1 MDIEE
6 IIQRVVDNGNVQD
19 MHTLSDILEDTME
32 IIKKYDEDCYKK
44 YEMELY
50 KMAYGSTLSR
60 SMAEDIVSKMRPYR
74 KRWSMEETQ
83 RIQEEYGLNDIRPVD
98 FFIVMNAAYNDY
110 KDLFDENVEMY
121 VRFTND
127 FINDEDA
134 KEDKVFIYFTEIAN
148 N

>member
-6 IIQRVVDNGNVQD
+6 IIQRVVDNGNIED

-50 KMAYGSTLSR
+50 KMAYGNNLSR
-60 SMAEDIVSKMRPYR
+60 KMAEDIVSQMRPYR
-74 KRWSMEETQ
+74 KRWSIEETQ
-83 RIQEEYGLNDIRPVD
+83 RIQDEYGLNNINPVD
-98 FFIVMNAAYNDY
+98 FFIVMNSAYNDY

-134 KEDKVFIYFTEIAN
+134 KEDKVFLYFTEIPN

>member
-19 MHTLSDILEDTME
+19 IHTLSDILEDTME

-60 SMAEDIVSKMRPYR
+60 TMAEDIVSKMRPYR
-74 KRWSMEETQ
+74 KRWNIEETQ
-83 RIQEEYGLNDIRPVD
+83 RIQDEYGLNDIRPVD

-134 KEDKVFIYFTEIAN
+134 KEDKVFNYFTQIVAD
-148 N
+148 

>member
-6 IIQRVVDNGNVQD
+6 IIQKVVDNGNIED

-32 IIKKYDEDCYKK
+32 VIKEYDRDCYKK

-50 KMAYGSTLSR
+50 KMAYGNNLSR
-60 SMAEDIVSKMRPYR
+60 EMAEDIVSQMRPYR
-74 KRWSMEETQ
+74 KRWGIEETQ
-83 RIQEEYGLNDIRPVD
+83 RIQDEYGLNNIRPID
-98 FFIVMNAAYNDY
+98 FFVVMNSAYNDY
-110 KDLFDENVEMY
+110 KNLFEENVEMY

-127 FINDEDA
+127 FIMDEDA
-134 KEDKVFIYFTEIAN
+134 KEDKVFLYFTQIPN

>member
-6 IIQRVVDNGNVQD
+6 IIQRVVDNGNVED
-19 MHTLSDILEDTME
+19 MHSLSDILENTME

-60 SMAEDIVSKMRPYR
+60 TMAEDIVSKMRPYR